1 MIKFNLPTAIVSV
14 GLIRCLAVSPDGNT
28 LGVGLSSGVLSMVDI
43 RTGLLLGGWRA
54 HEGEILQVDFS
65 PHF

>member
-1 MIKFNLPTAIVSV
+1 MLILNTPFTVNFITTYT
-14 GLIRCLAVSPDGNT
+14 GLVRCMAVSPDGNT

-54 HEGEILQVDFS
+54 HEGEVLQVK
-65 PHF
+65 